1 MSGDPDEQ
9 TALRQDYERIALT
22 GAKRATADVG
32 VPAAPTAASASPAT
46 ASAVP
51 ATASASPRLDADDL
65 AALDRLVAAGLAER
79 EGDAFSLNRPGDA
92 RVDLDDGTRE
102 LLTVL
107 HDYWL
112 RADDDAPDDEVLYGE
127 LGYWRHWWNMLQE
140 HPDRTTR
147 PLEMLMVV
155 ADDES
160 FADREWLDEFEG
172 ELLSHVVTGRL
183 ITGRV
188 IVPPTTLGAPAED
201 LVEFAIALGLEVR
214 VFPSPSQFVVY
225 DQVAAVLRD
234 DPAPGDELERHT
246 LTRRAAV
253 VDPLLRLFEL
263 QWAAG
268 IPWGEFEKG
277 AHGILRL
284 LALGW
289 TDARIASAMG
299 VSVRTVSRRVSEVMT
314 AAGVQSRFEL
324 GMRYALQQLGDAAP

>member
-1 MSGDPDEQ
+1 MSGVDDDQ
-9 TALRQDYERIALT
+9 AALRRDYEHIALA
-22 GAKRATADVG
+22 GVKRAG
-32 VPAAPTAASASPAT
+32 VE
-46 ASAVP
+46 
-51 ATASASPRLDADDL
+51 LDDAGR
-65 AALDRLVAAGLAER
+65 AALERLVAVGLAER

-92 RVDLDDGTRE
+92 DLELDADSSE

-112 RADDDAPDDEVLYGE
+112 RADDATPDDEVLYGE
-127 LGYWRHWWNMLQE
+127 LGYWRHWWNMLQS
-140 HPDRTTR
+140 HPDRRTK

-160 FADREWLDEFEG
+160 FADRAWLDELEG
-172 ELLSHVVTGRL
+172 DILEHVVAGRL

-188 IVPPTTLGAPAED
+188 IVPPATLGAPAED

-214 VFPSPSQFVVY
+214 VFPSATQFVIY
-225 DQVAAVLRD
+225 DQGAVVLRE
-234 DPAPGDELERHT
+234 DPAEGDGPERHT

-253 VDPLLRLFEL
+253 VEPLRQLFEL
-263 QWAAG
+263 EWGAG

-277 AHGILRL
+277 AHGILHL

-289 TDARIASAMG
+289 TDVRIASAMG
-299 VSVRTVSRRVSEVMT
+299 ISVRTVSRRVSEVMS

-324 GMRYALQQLGDAAP
+324 GMRHALQQLGDVDS